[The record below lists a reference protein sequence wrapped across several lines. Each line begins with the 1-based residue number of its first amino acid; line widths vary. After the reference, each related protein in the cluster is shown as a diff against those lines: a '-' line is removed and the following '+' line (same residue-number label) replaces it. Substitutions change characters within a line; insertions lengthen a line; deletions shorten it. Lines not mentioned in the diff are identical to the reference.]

1 MTDLELMQALERGDP
16 EAMRLLVDRFGRR
29 IFKYLYGWA
38 RNREDALDLTQEV
51 LMRIH
56 QKAHLYNPKAPLA
69 PWIFRIAHNIFHDH
83 LRKKNYKV
91 HAASVE
97 LKEQWVSPPA
107 GFRPNYP
114 ERAARRNE
122 AMLKVQEA
130 VEQLPR
136 RQRQVVQLRLLS
148 GLKLEEIAQALGIS
162 LGAVKS
168 TLHTAIRRLR
178 EALSELEGE
187 VT

>member
-1 MTDLELMQALERGDP
+1 MTDAELMQALERGDS
-16 EAMRLLVDRFGRR
+16 EAMRHFVDRFGRR

-51 LMRIH
+51 LIRIH
-56 QKAHLYNPKAPLA
+56 QKAGLYNERGPLA
-69 PWIFRIAHNIFHDH
+69 PWVFRIAHNIFHDH

-91 HAASVE
+91 HSASVE
-97 LKEQWVSPPA
+97 LNEQWASPAA
-107 GFRPNYP
+107 GFRPTHP

-122 AMLKVQEA
+122 AMSKIRRA
-130 VEQLPR
+130 VEQLPP

-148 GLKLEEIAQALGIS
+148 GLKLDEIAQALDIS

-168 TLHTAIRRLR
+168 TLHSATRRLR
-178 EALSELEGE
+178 TLLSDLEGE